1 MSGSYSEIFS
11 PSRFKV
17 ESVPEEV
24 KPTIQNLAMEGTLM
38 KEGDMVHFI
47 AKNLETKIRLSSPDI
62 SGNFFTV
69 YQWNLYTNFICF
81 KNVARH

>member
-17 ESVPEEV
+17 ESVPEEAV
-24 KPTIQNLAMEGTLM
+24 KPSLQNLAMEGTLM
-38 KEGDMVHFI
+38 KDGDMVHFI

-62 SGNFFTV
+62 SG
-69 YQWNLYTNFICF
+69 
-81 KNVARH
+81 

>member
-17 ESVPEEV
+17 ESVPEEAIIQ
-24 KPTIQNLAMEGTLM
+24 PSLQNLAMEGTLM
-38 KEGDMVHFI
+38 KDGDMVHFI

-62 SGNFFTV
+62 SGRLLT
-69 YQWNLYTNFICF
+69 C
-81 KNVARH
+81 ARLRISN